1 MVTQCR
7 GIGGEKKGGLVS
19 LSNLAGLALLLLFPS
34 PVYGFIFLFKWI
46 EERRSR
52 RKVSTLVDDTSVID
66 DDIVNN
72 MFFAH
77 QVCWDLCSVWGVGC
91 CYFLCVGSGSGNRQE
106 EEIGSY

>member
-1 MVTQCR
+1 
-7 GIGGEKKGGLVS
+7 
-19 LSNLAGLALLLLFPS
+19 
-34 PVYGFIFLFKWI
+34 VYGFIFLFKWI

-77 QVCWDLCSVWGVGC
+77 QVCWALCLFGGWDAGTFFGLGC
-91 CYFLCVGSGSGNRQE
+91 GNKECRRRR
-106 EEIGSY
+106 

>member
-1 MVTQCR
+1 MQVEEIYDLQSKCQ
-7 GIGGEKKGGLVS
+7 G
-19 LSNLAGLALLLLFPS
+19 

-77 QVCWDLCSVWGVGC
+77 QLIPNSCATHALLSVLLNCSNVDLGPTLSRMKDFTKG
-91 CYFLCVGSGSGNRQE
+91 FSPEARTTSP
-106 EEIGSY
+106 S